1 MKIII
6 CIFTVFILFN
16 LLNLS
21 STNSQNFNFITN
33 MTLTETTVTQKI
45 VKIKCNEMSCDAC
58 KRSITKSINQLQG
71 IKSLNIDLESKKI
84 TVIYDDTATDELS
97 ILNAVVGAGYEAEII
112 D

>member
-6 CIFTVFILFN
+6 LIFTIFIFFN
-16 LLNLS
+16 LLT
-21 STNSQNFNFITN
+21 TNSQNFNFTTN
-33 MTLTETTVTQKI
+33 MTLTETDVTQKI
-45 VKIKCNEMSCDAC
+45 VKIKCTEMSCDAC

-71 IKSLNIDLESKKI
+71 INSLNIDLDSKII

>member
-16 LLNLS
+16 LFNLS
-21 STNSQNFNFITN
+21 TTNSQNFNFTN
-33 MTLTETTVTQKI
+33 MTLTETDVTQKI
-45 VKIKCNEMSCDAC
+45 VKIKCTEMSCDAC

-71 IKSLNIDLESKKI
+71 INSLNIDLDSKII

-112 D
+112 E

>member
-21 STNSQNFNFITN
+21 TTNSQNFNFTTN
-33 MTLTETTVTQKI
+33 MTLTETDVTQKI
-45 VKIKCNEMSCDAC
+45 VKIKCTEMSCDAC

-71 IKSLNIDLESKKI
+71 INSLNIDLESKII

-97 ILNAVVGAGYEAEII
+97 ILNAVIGAGYEAEII
-112 D
+112 E